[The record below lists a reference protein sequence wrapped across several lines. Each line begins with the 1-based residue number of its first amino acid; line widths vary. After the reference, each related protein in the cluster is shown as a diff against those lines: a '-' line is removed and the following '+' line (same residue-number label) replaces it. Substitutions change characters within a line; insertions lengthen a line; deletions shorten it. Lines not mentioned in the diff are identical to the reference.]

1 MESNKS
7 LFHQGAEN
15 FWTIP
20 EYGEILF
27 WGDKSLGDY
36 EKELETLHNIPTPS
50 VYRYPRCRQFK
61 QVMANKY
68 LMSSVPFQIPTDS
81 GVCHTFNGRP
91 LDSVLKPSSWLDAFK

>member
-61 QVMANKY
+61 QVMGSVY
-68 LMSSVPFQIPTDS
+68 LMSSVPFFRFQLILVCVILSTDDRWIL
-81 GVCHTFNGRP
+81 C
-91 LDSVLKPSSWLDAFK
+91 

>member
-36 EKELETLHNIPTPS
+36 EKELETLHNIQTPS

-61 QVMANKY
+61 QVMGSVY
-68 LMSSVPFQIPTDS
+68 LMSSVPFFRFQLILVCVILSTDDRWIL
-81 GVCHTFNGRP
+81 C
-91 LDSVLKPSSWLDAFK
+91 

>member
-36 EKELETLHNIPTPS
+36 EKELETIHNIPTPS

-61 QVMANKY
+61 QVMGSVY
-68 LMSSVPFQIPTDS
+68 LMSSVPFFRFQLILVCVILSTDDRWIL
-81 GVCHTFNGRP
+81 C
-91 LDSVLKPSSWLDAFK
+91 